1 MRKPWY
7 KSRLLMMLMSSAV
20 IWTIAIPISILVK
33 KQKQLDKQTST
44 NKTQPQIK
52 NEPITIT
59 PPKMI

>member
-7 KSRLLMMLMSSAV
+7 KSRLLLILMSSTV

-33 KQKQLDKQTST
+33 KQKQLNKQTSI
-44 NKTQPQIK
+44 NKTQEQIK

>member
-1 MRKPWY
+1 MRKLWY
-7 KSRLLMMLMSSAV
+7 KSRLLLLLMSSTV
-20 IWTIAIPISILVK
+20 IWTIIVPISILVK